1 MPRFY
6 FHVCNGN
13 GLTEDEEGQ
22 ELPSVEAARKQAL
35 LEARSIMSEEM
46 REGELNLASFIEVQN
61 DAGEYLFTLPF
72 EEAFKVNRDR
82 RC

>member
-13 GLTEDEEGQ
+13 GLTEDYEGQ
-22 ELPSVEAARKQAL
+22 QLASVEAARSQAL
-35 LEARSIMSEEM
+35 KEARALMAEEM
-46 REGELNLASFIEVQN
+46 REGELNLASFIEVQ
-61 DAGEYLFTLPF
+61 DEQGEYLFTLQF
-72 EEAFKVNRDR
+72 EEAFKVNRER